1 MTQYDHDSETSRSTL
16 QQVAADFAGTVPN
29 LYRTLDRH
37 SLSLEA
43 FVQLEHLLERHG
55 RLPPDEQALVVLE
68 VAVHNECTY
77 CQGVFSREAARA
89 GVDTRTIAEV
99 VARRPLGQH
108 RYRYLL
114 EATRQI
120 MERRGCL
127 GRAQVGLFE
136 ERGVS
141 HEDLLE
147 IITIISTF
155 TLATYAN
162 NLLHTRIDPEY
173 R

>member
-1 MTQYDHDSETSRSTL
+1 MTDHDVDSEASHSAL

-37 SLSLEA
+37 PLSLEA

-68 VAVHNECTY
+68 VAVYNACIY
-77 CQGVFSREAARA
+77 CQGVFSKEAARA
-89 GVDTRTIAEV
+89 GVDNQTIAEV
-99 VARRPLGQH
+99 VAGRLPGQL

-114 EATRQI
+114 EATRRI
-120 MERRGCL
+120 MELRGCL
-127 GRAQVGLFE
+127 GRAEVGLFE

-162 NLLHTRIDPEY
+162 NLLHTRVDPEY